1 MRDQRER
8 MRETD
13 ENREG
18 GVSRMN
24 SRKKKKRDSQTLRRV
39 PYTFAFVI

>member
-18 GVSRMN
+18 VVS
-24 SRKKKKRDSQTLRRV
+24 LELARRNEIHKLLEE
-39 PYTFAFVI
+39 YHILLCL